1 MAYETFERT
10 SVRVEEPALS
20 MAPEGRITLNAAAAR
35 VLAEAGVKSV
45 LLLWDRTNYK
55 LAIKATAK
63 GDQNAYAVSF
73 TRGRQAG
80 SLRAKMFFNHIGWS
94 ARQRKMLPATW
105 DPKQRML
112 EVTLPHNLVSS
123 DRNNDTKQR
132 AKTGA

>member
-20 MAPEGRITLNAAAAR
+20 LNPEGRITLNAAAAR

-45 LLLWDRTNYK
+45 LLLWDRINNK
-55 LAIKATAK
+55 LAIKATPK

-80 SLRAKMFFNHIGWS
+80 SLRAKLFLNYIGWS
-94 ARQRKMLPATW
+94 ARKRMMLPATW
-105 DPKQRML
+105 DHKAKML
-112 EVTLPHNLVSS
+112 EVTLPRDFVSS

-132 AKTGA
+132 AKTRA